1 MNKNGSEEQSH
12 TYQEINLVKINALE
26 TVQLK

>member
-1 MNKNGSEEQSH
+1 MNKNGSEEQSR